1 MRDAPLQWFSA
12 VGRILPQLSRPADV
26 QVTVANARQR
36 ALSKGNGNSLSQRN
50 LQGQDK
56 ALQGLGE
63 VLTKSRQRIEVA
75 RRKTSALDLA
85 SFQRLGW
92 EESMVQVQ
100 EVVSP
105 GDLIDAGHGRLAV
118 SSLAAREMS
127 AIAQVAA
134 CLYVRFSEVP
144 AAIRLVW
151 AERLSQYDAPVN
163 LRNLYTLP
171 RFGELDVIG
180 RTAMQRLTDWLYSRI
195 NSRSTEAV
203 EMMSDLIRVALLA
216 ASHAPVN
223 QLISGYLPTPVL
235 ARVGGRFTVSVEF
248 LSRVRVGM
256 AVSVTAANDALV
268 RGRVVDIVGSQ
279 VIAEVHTMA
288 GTSVQM
294 ETGVRVRI
302 GERLGMTDK

>member
-1 MRDAPLQWFSA
+1 MAH
-12 VGRILPQLSRPADV
+12 VG
-26 QVTVANARQR
+26 
-36 ALSKGNGNSLSQRN
+36 
-50 LQGQDK
+50 
-56 ALQGLGE
+56 E
-63 VLTKSRQRIEVA
+63 
-75 RRKTSALDLA
+75 
-85 SFQRLGW
+85 
-92 EESMVQVQ
+92 MV
-100 EVVSP
+100 SS
-105 GDLIDAGHGRLAV
+105 GDLIDAGHGRLAA

-223 QLISGYLPTPVL
+223 QLISGYLPAPVL
-235 ARVGGRFTVSVEF
+235 IRVGSRFTVTVES

-302 GERLGMTDK
+302 GERLGMTNK